1 MEEANGPANPS
12 PNHLPL
18 FYVPLALAIF
28 PLPCPCHVGWYSAL
42 WQSPTGN
49 NGCLG
54 NREGLVHLCVCP
66 GARPRAVFLTTGQTK
81 GPAAPG
87 LKDGAPISLSVL
99 KKTFEVNL
107 NSLTWFLAEMCP
119 ILSNPKK
126 SKFLT
131 PLNIKLISRLSH
143 SHFLQRDLP
152 EEVK

>member
-1 MEEANGPANPS
+1 MAPPILP

-18 FYVPLALAIF
+18 FYVPLVLAVF
-28 PLPCPCHVGWYSAL
+28 PLPRPCRVGWYSAL
-42 WQSPTGN
+42 WQSPTGDS
-49 NGCLG
+49 GYLG
-54 NREGLVHLCVCP
+54 NSEGLSHLCVCP
-66 GARPRAVFLTTGQTK
+66 GAQPRAVFMTTDQMK

-107 NSLTWFLAEMCP
+107 NSLTWFLAEMSP

-131 PLNIKLISRLSH
+131 PLNIKLISRSSL